1 MTVRAVLDTQVVLR
15 GLLGARRSACVAIY
29 DALAQGA
36 FTGVTSPHILDELR
50 RVLANLSARN
60 RYALTTER
68 STELL
73 DAYQRIAEPVAGA
86 LVIRELAPRPAI
98 PTEDE
103 PVVAAAIEGGADH
116 LVTDDAGLLAV
127 KALSISGYRTLQ
139 ITAPGPFVKQVLGIK
154 DFGPP

>member
-1 MTVRAVLDTQVVLR
+1 MLR

-29 DALAQGA
+29 DALAQCA

-73 DAYQRIAEPVAGA
+73 DAYQRIA
-86 LVIRELAPRPAI
+86 
-98 PTEDE
+98 E